1 VCKGVIGGLRA
12 RLEEGG
18 NLVEGL
24 NRLVALGEQR
34 EELRSRAKM
43 AMVYPA
49 VLLSLG
55 VIVVFVMI
63 AFVVQSSFRPST
75 EPARRCARPQ
85 FCLLPLAPS

>member
-1 VCKGVIGGLRA
+1 MEV
-12 RLEEGG
+12 
-18 NLVEGL
+18 L
-24 NRLVALGEQR
+24 NRLAALGEQR
-34 EELRSRAKM
+34 EELRSRSRARM